1 MNPQQQ
7 QQESIPGR
15 LDVRCADCGMFPF
28 VGDIYAS
35 ARDKSFC
42 LCTKCAQTGKWNQTV
57 GPFEVFTTDIPAP
70 IRSNSV
76 CDGCSRSIDGVGFT
90 SAKVFNFDLCLGCH
104 ATGKWT
110 NTHGPFVKQP
120 FLSPNIRYDAQC
132 DGCQMFPFLGTL
144 YFSSRVPGFCL
155 CEGCHNSQRWRQSHG
170 PFQIAP
176 RPTSHVVFDSS
187 CDGCKRLIEGVGYVS
202 SRVFNFHLCLA
213 CKKAGTGATT
223 HGPFLVLVFQLQQR
237 RQQQQQ
243 LQAYSKGTCQG
254 CHAQMYAMAWR
265 NAAGFRICGNC
276 MLSGKYDLLQ
286 GPFYE
291 LGSWDA
297 MTMI

>member
-1 MNPQQQ
+1 MNPQQP
-7 QQESIPGR
+7 QETIPGR
-15 LDVRCADCGMFPF
+15 LDVQCDGCGLFPF
-28 VGDIYAS
+28 VGAIYAS
-35 ARDKSFC
+35 TRNSNFF
-42 LCTKCAQTGKWNQTV
+42 LCTQCAQTGKWSQSQ
-57 GPFEVFTTDIPAP
+57 GPFNIITADIPAP

-104 ATGKWT
+104 ATGKWIDS
-110 NTHGPFVKQP
+110 HGPFVKQP

-132 DGCQMFPFLGTL
+132 DGCQLFPFLGTL
-144 YFSSRVPGFCL
+144 YFSSRVPSFCL
-155 CEGCHNSQRWRQSHG
+155 CEGCHNSQRWTQSHG
-170 PFQIAP
+170 PFEIAP
-176 RPTSHVVFDSS
+176 APTSHVVLDSV
-187 CDGCKRLIEGVGYVS
+187 CDGCKGILQGVGYIS

-223 HGPFLVLVFQLQQR
+223 HGPFLPMVFELHQQ
-237 RQQQQQ
+237 QQQQQ
-243 LQAYSKGTCQG
+243 LQTYSKGTCQG
-254 CHAQMYAMAWR
+254 CHAEMYVMAWR
-265 NAAGFRICGNC
+265 NVAGFRICGDC

-291 LGSWDA
+291 LASWHA